1 MKKIIIILCLI
12 SCCSFQITN
21 AQSGFTDPHTT
32 NYNSSVTTNNSTSS
46 ATTLATF
53 LKTNTPTVRENS
65 GIEYIN
71 GSIYTFGDSGNPASI
86 FKIDTVTGNIM
97 QTIHVSN
104 YGNTD
109 WEDITADADYLY
121 IGDFGNNDGD
131 RTDLKILKI
140 AKAQFVNKTDSLIN
154 VTAEA
159 ISFSYADQTSF
170 EGNSNTDFDCE
181 AIISFRDSLYLFT
194 KDRGDLKTRVYSLP
208 KISGTYRVSSY
219 TNFNVNGKITG
230 VDYNPLTN
238 NVVLIG
244 YMGGSKNSFIW
255 LLSDFKGV
263 NFFSGNT
270 RRLELGNISKPW
282 QTEGVAFCKENGSQR
297 IFISC
302 ETKSDILAGI
312 YVANLD
318 LYKSSKK

>member
-1 MKKIIIILCLI
+1 MKTTIIIAL
-12 SCCSFQITN
+12 CSFWSFYTIN
-21 AQSGFTDPHTT
+21 AQESYIDSQAT
-32 NYNSSVTTNNSTSS
+32 NYNTSS
-46 ATTLATF
+46 ANSNSVTTTLATSI
-53 LKTNTPTVRENS
+53 KVNTPRVKENS

-86 FKIDTVTGNIM
+86 FKIDTVTGNVV

-109 WEDITADADYLY
+109 WEDITDDATYLY

-140 AKAQFVNKTDSLIN
+140 AKAQFANKKDSLVN
-154 VTAEA
+154 VTAEV
-159 ISFSYADQTSF
+159 INFSYADQTSF
-170 EGNSNTDFDCE
+170 EGNDHTNFDCE
-181 AIISFRDSLYLFT
+181 SILSFKDSLYLFT
-194 KDRGDLKTRVYSLP
+194 KDRGDLKTRVYRLP
-208 KISGTYRVSSY
+208 KTPGSYTINPY

-230 VDYNPLTN
+230 ADYNPFTN

-244 YMGGSKNSFIW
+244 YMGGSKNSFVW
-255 LLSDFKGV
+255 LLSDFKGA

-270 RRLELGNISKPW
+270 RRLELGNISTAW
-282 QTEGVAFCKENGSQR
+282 QTEGVAFCKEKGSQR

-318 LYKSSKK
+318 LHKSAKK